1 MSKLLANSFGM
12 AAGLEFLHSAT
23 TYYFGISV
31 VSKKMPI
38 VSAA

>member
-1 MSKLLANSFGM
+1 MSKLLSDSFGM
-12 AAGLEFLHSAT
+12 VTGLEFLHSAT

-38 VSAA
+38 VGAA